1 MYPSLDGFDMYL
13 QNQALLKKLVFD
25 IPLFWFVPIFVIC
38 TRICYLYLL
47 LIFALALYLLLLFV
61 LAFVICTCFWIFVL
75 AFVIYTY
82 FWYLF
87 FLLICT
93 CFRFL
98 HFSYLLFL
106 YLLLS
111 SRPPQNLLF
120 TSSPSAFDLFIIV
133 QWPLVSI
140 YQEGIHSDPKG
151 TFIILAL
158 PRSWGNNVTNN
169 DNNSSWWYYWTI
181 LLIFWQLNDN
191 QMIMATHPPHAD
203 QVWRGQIVRAQ
214 RSNGN
219 NQVLWWW
226 WWKRP
231 SCDIFRSWM
240 FHVMM

>member
-1 MYPSLDGFDMYL
+1 MYAKIFKVWIFIHPSSQASPHIYSHCKYISNPY
-13 QNQALLKKLVFD
+13 NQALLKKLVFD

-38 TRICYLYLL
+38 TRVSFLYLL

-120 TSSPSAFDLFIIV
+120 TSSPSAFDLSLFSDH
-133 QWPLVSI
+133 WPVSI
-140 YQEGIHSDPKG
+140 RKEFTAIQK
-151 TFIILAL
+151 
-158 PRSWGNNVTNN
+158 
-169 DNNSSWWYYWTI
+169 
-181 LLIFWQLNDN
+181 
-191 QMIMATHPPHAD
+191 
-203 QVWRGQIVRAQ
+203 
-214 RSNGN
+214 
-219 NQVLWWW
+219 VL
-226 WWKRP
+226 
-231 SCDIFRSWM
+231 S
-240 FHVMM
+240 